1 MKPTLRPTVCAPLH
15 NTSGITLIPTLVIA
29 VRPPPVQKPGGNCR
43 YYHYCH
49 LLLHH
54 GRLDRRCLLSPLGT
68 EETGGVALV
77 LLKTLEILSEGTVPL
92 LIAGILLVA
101 HWRGVNVF
109 ESFIQGAQ
117 EGFTTAVRIIPQ
129 LVAMFVAIDLLRLSG
144 ALDLVTK
151 LLNPLLS
158 LGGVPPDILP
168 LVLTRPLSGSAAFGL
183 TVDLINTHGPDS
195 FIGRLASTQRVPI
208 RPSWQFIL
216 VQ

>member
-1 MKPTLRPTVCAPLH
+1 M
-15 NTSGITLIPTLVIA
+15 
-29 VRPPPVQKPGGNCR
+29 
-43 YYHYCH
+43 
-49 LLLHH
+49 
-54 GRLDRRCLLSPLGT
+54 
-68 EETGGVALV
+68 

-168 LVLTRPLSGSAAFGL
+168 LVLTRSLSGSAAFGL

-195 FIGRLASTQRVPI
+195 FIGRLASTMQG
-208 RPSWQFIL
+208 STDTTFYIL
-216 VQ
+216 AVYFGAVGIKKPRHALFAGLMGDLAGFLASLYICQLAFGP

>member
-1 MKPTLRPTVCAPLH
+1 M
-15 NTSGITLIPTLVIA
+15 
-29 VRPPPVQKPGGNCR
+29 
-43 YYHYCH
+43 
-49 LLLHH
+49 
-54 GRLDRRCLLSPLGT
+54 
-68 EETGGVALV
+68 

-195 FIGRLASTQRVPI
+195 FIGRLASTMQG
-208 RPSWQFIL
+208 STDTTFYIL
-216 VQ
+216 AVYFGAVGIKKPRHALFAGLMGDLAGFLASLYICLLAFGP